1 MQAGPLIGCLL
12 VVAVSCAPPEGAAP
26 LDTPA
31 PPRGLMATPA
41 LGAEAIDLSW
51 QAPPGATAYRIYRR
65 AQGPRPADAKSAATL
80 REGDLAP
87 LATIE
92 APRYRD
98 ADVAAGSRYDY
109 RVTALGAA
117 GESAPSSLATA
128 LAQPAVNAAPAPF
141 APPLVTRKNQQ
152 GSVVVEARDPDPAD
166 GATFRVAKKPR
177 HGAARVSAAGL
188 AVYAPDTGFAGG
200 DSFEVT
206 VVDDW
211 GARGTVVV
219 AVTVENR
226 PPDPANATL
235 QAYKNTPA
243 GYLLAPR
250 DPDAG
255 ESFAF
260 GVSTPAAHGAVS
272 VDGGGLVTYV
282 PELDYLGGDAFV
294 VAVTDG
300 SGATRAAEITVW
312 VANRAPAPVAPP
324 LVTEVDTPGSTLIA
338 PQDPDRFETWTFS
351 VVTAP
356 THGAV
361 TVSTAGLVTY
371 VPAMGYVGADFV
383 AVEVAD
389 ASGAAGVVGIAVT
402 VDQRHL
408 GAGLNLP
415 LPPAVCADTATR
427 VLITDVTPP
436 AYTTFA
442 PGADAQFTVTLSY
455 ASPVEQTIG
464 VDLGG
469 YGQAVTTV
477 AAGCGMVV
485 VSGTAYGVTAGFWL
499 EPQPNFSQTAVQYQV
514 AGAPAAWAA
523 FTSVVPPAGLLIR
536 TPTYSFDA
544 RIAYNLAG
552 DAAAWQSY
560 VAVEPVGGQTGY
572 RAEFYPSVAQLEGMP
587 IRLRGALDCGETY
600 ATFQLH
606 ARPASPA
613 ALWGYAYLALPA
625 APPAIRVDNFM
636 TSVPV
641 TNLPVTQLI
650 NLRPCQGATGVTF
663 TTSAPWISVAPAAAA
678 LAAFADTPVSITLD
692 GAQLA
697 GYGAEITGTVTVWPA
712 AGAPFDPVA
721 IEVSAIKHDIDLA
734 AYSRLNLTGNDDGST
749 LTPLPWPFPAAGSTF
764 GSVEVTANGTVNLTE
779 TPCMNEWRNVLGS
792 FQADAPGRFGCPI
805 LAPLWADLAFLHGY
819 APLQGFPD
827 VYVRTLSAPEPA
839 FEILFWD
846 LQSRGRFYTHNVV
859 AVRLFPD
866 GRFVYRYPQARPF
879 GHESV
884 GWWDADGRTGSMH
897 YAGAIHDGDEIA
909 WEPMP

>member
-1 MQAGPLIGCLL
+1 MHAGPLIGSLL
-12 VVAVSCAPPEGAAP
+12 VVAVSCAPTEAVAPAGA
-26 LDTPA
+26 PA

-41 LGAEAIDLSW
+41 LRAEAIDLTW
-51 QAPPGATAYRIYRR
+51 EAPPGTTAYRIYRR
-65 AQGPRPADAKSAATL
+65 AQRPRRPGEKSDASL
-80 REGDLAP
+80 RERDLAL
-87 LATIE
+87 LATVE

-98 ADVAAGSRYDY
+98 AAVAARIRYDY
-109 RVTALGAA
+109 RVTALRGAS
-117 GESAPSSLATA
+117 ESAPSSLVTV
-128 LAQPAVNAAPAPF
+128 LAQPAANAAPAPY
-141 APPLVTRKNQQ
+141 APPLVTRKGRQ
-152 GSVVVEARDPDPAD
+152 GSVVVEPRDPDPAD
-166 GATFRVAKKPR
+166 GATFRVSKKPR
-177 HGAARVSAAGL
+177 HGAAQVSAAGL
-188 AVYAPDTGFAGG
+188 AVYAPEPGFAGSDG
-200 DSFEVT
+200 FEVT

-211 GARGTVVV
+211 GARGATAV

-226 PPDPANATL
+226 PPDPAGATL
-235 QAYKNTPA
+235 QAFKNTPA
-243 GYLLAPR
+243 GYLVQPR

-255 ESFAF
+255 ERFAF

-272 VDGGGLVTYV
+272 IDGGGLVTYV
-282 PELDYLGGDAFV
+282 PELDYLGADAFAV
-294 VAVTDG
+294 VVTDG
-300 SGATRAAEITVW
+300 SGAARAAVITVW

-324 LVTEVDTPGSTLIA
+324 LVTEVDTPGATLIA

-361 TVSTAGLVTY
+361 TVSTAGLVTF
-371 VPAMGYVGADFV
+371 VPATGYVGADFV
-383 AVEVAD
+383 AVEVVD
-389 ASGAAGVVGIAVT
+389 ASGAAGIVAIGVT
-402 VDQRHL
+402 VAQRHL

-415 LPPAVCADTATR
+415 LPLAVCADAQTR

-436 AYTTFA
+436 AYASFA
-442 PGADAQFTVTLSY
+442 PGSDVEFTVTLSY
-455 ASPVEQTIG
+455 ASPVAQAIG

-469 YGQAVTTV
+469 YGAAVTTV
-477 AAGCGMVV
+477 AAGCGTVV
-485 VSGTAYGVTAGFWL
+485 VSGTAFAVTAGFWL

-523 FTSVVPPAGLLIR
+523 FSSVVPPAGLLIR
-536 TPTYSFDA
+536 SPTYSFDA
-544 RIAYNLAG
+544 RVAYDLAG

-560 VAVEPVGGQTGY
+560 VAVEPVGGQAGY
-572 RAEFYPSVAQLEGMP
+572 RAEFYPSVAHLDGLP
-587 IRLRGALDCGETY
+587 IRLRGALDCGDAF

-606 ARPASPA
+606 ARPASAA

-636 TSVPV
+636 TGVPV

-663 TTSAPWISVAPAAAA
+663 TTSAPWISIAPAAAA
-678 LAAFADTPVSITLD
+678 LAAFADTPISITLD
-692 GAQLA
+692 GAQL
-697 GYGAEITGTVTVWPA
+697 GVFGEEVTGAVYVWPA
-712 AGAPFDPVA
+712 EGAAFDPVT
-721 IEVSAIKHDIDLA
+721 IEVSAVKHDVDLT
-734 AYSRLNLTGNDDGST
+734 AYTRLNLTGNDDGST
-749 LTPLPWPFPAAGSTF
+749 LAPLPWPFPAAGGTF
-764 GSVEVTANGTVNLTE
+764 DSVEVTANGTVNLTE

-792 FQADAPGRFGCPI
+792 FQADAPGRFGCPF

-819 APLQGFPD
+819 APLQGYPD
-827 VYVRTLSAPEPA
+827 VYTRTLSAPEPA

-866 GRFVYRYPQARPF
+866 GRFVYRYPQVRPF

-897 YAGAIHDGDEIA
+897 FAGALRDGDELA
-909 WEPMP
+909 WEPIP